1 MGTSSVYDIKAKC
14 HARDTKCLAHSCARA
29 NRFFPFFFFFEHFL
43 FALTDFDTFS
53 ERWLNIN
60 SFQERV
66 TFSFSFLV
74 SKKEVCFPLVST
86 DFETRGI
93 RFEERRIG
101 EEKLKDASVI
111 TVKMIVA
118 DLEGTV
124 RRENP
129 SSPFRFL
136 LSRFHEASTS
146 SPTPVPCTSVPSS
159 LNSRCYSLFERWIL
173 LPPNLLNV
181 NEKKLARICIGTKWT
196 VGRGI
201 VISVFKYHSRYDS
214 RSASNQ
220 YETRHF

>member
-1 MGTSSVYDIKAKC
+1 MSRTW
-14 HARDTKCLAHSCARA
+14 HEMSCSFLRSCES
-29 NRFFPFFFFFEHFL
+29 FFSFFFFFEHFL

-181 NEKKLARICIGTKWT
+181 NEKKLARICIETKWT
-196 VGRGI
+196 VGPGI